1 MCRVMAD
8 DSVTRVMKERM
19 EDTWLPKILQYA
31 RKTEKPSVRKVLN
44 EMEKSITLAQISE
57 KGNVLMLTKFVDV
70 YVNFIKLTL
79 Q

>member
-8 DSVTRVMKERM
+8 DSVTRVMKEHM

-44 EMEKSITLAQISE
+44 KMEESVTLAQISE
-57 KGNVLMLTKFVDV
+57 KGNVLMLTKFVDAH
-70 YVNFIKLTL
+70 IKLTL